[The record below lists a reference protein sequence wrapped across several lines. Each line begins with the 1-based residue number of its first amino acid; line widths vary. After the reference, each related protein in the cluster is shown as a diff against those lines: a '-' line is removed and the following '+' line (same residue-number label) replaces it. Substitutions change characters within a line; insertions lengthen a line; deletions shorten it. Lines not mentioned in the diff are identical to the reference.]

1 MIEIRIE
8 NKLLVSVR
16 QEMLSGD
23 KIFLF
28 LYQLC
33 QGLYENRDKT
43 VDIAFMMY
51 LDRIGYSYLKAFFF
65 AEQLPNVPFSGK
77 VEFSTPYHSFT
88 TDISRMFDS
97 ALDKSDLVLE
107 NMKFGSEVN
116 NLLR

>member
-23 KIFLF
+23 TIFLY

-43 VDIAFMMY
+43 VDVSFIIY
-51 LDRIGYSYLKAFFF
+51 LDRIGYSYLKAFYF
-65 AEQLPNVPFSGK
+65 ADELPNVPFSGK
-77 VEFSTPYHSFT
+77 VEFSTPYYSFT
-88 TDISRMFDS
+88 TDVSRMFDTS
-97 ALDKSDLVLE
+97 LDKADWVLE
-107 NMKFGSEVN
+107 NMKFGSEVSS
-116 NLLR
+116 LLR